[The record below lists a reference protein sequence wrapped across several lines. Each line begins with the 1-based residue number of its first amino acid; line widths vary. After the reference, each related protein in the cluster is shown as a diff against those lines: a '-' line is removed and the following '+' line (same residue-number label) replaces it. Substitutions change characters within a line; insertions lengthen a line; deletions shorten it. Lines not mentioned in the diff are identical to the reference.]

1 MKNVLI
7 AGIGGAS
14 LGTEI
19 QKSLSLCGDKYVI
32 YGTDISAHA
41 YGHFSK
47 CFKKTFT
54 ISKEKYIANTL
65 EICRQYKIACILPGG
80 EEPLRLLSES
90 SEIFEI
96 NNIKLAINNEKVI
109 RVCSDKA
116 LTFKVLN
123 ELNIDIP
130 KTLQFDDS
138 LNFKELQYPCI
149 VKPSTGSGGSNFVF
163 FAADENETKLY
174 CQYLKNNQKN
184 PIIQEYIPE
193 DEGEYTIGVLSL
205 PNSTMIGSIALK
217 RVFDSKLSV
226 LIKGDFGL
234 ISSGYSQGLIE
245 DFPEIRRTAEKIAQ
259 KIGSTGPLNIQA
271 RVKNGQI
278 IPFEINP
285 RFSASTYLRA
295 LAGFNEI
302 DIFLDFLFD
311 EKTSSP
317 TEIKFGR
324 YLRSLSETFV
334 PLEREK

>member
-19 QKSLSLCGDKYVI
+19 QKSLSLCGDKYAI

-41 YGHFSK
+41 YGHFSNG
-47 CFKKTFT
+47 FKKTFT
-54 ISKEKYIANTL
+54 ISKEKYIENTL
-65 EICRQYKIACILPGG
+65 EICRQYDIACILPGG
-80 EEPLRLLSES
+80 EEPLRLLNES
-90 SEIFEI
+90 FAIFEKYD
-96 NNIKLAINNEKVI
+96 IKLAINNEKVI
-109 RVCSDKA
+109 RICSDKA
-116 LTFKVLN
+116 LTFQVLN

-130 KTLQFDDS
+130 KTLQFNDS
-138 LNFKELQYPCI
+138 LNFKELKYPCI

-163 FAADENETKLY
+163 FAVDENETKLY

-193 DEGEYTIGVLSL
+193 DEGEFTIGVLSL

-245 DFPEIRRTAEKIAQ
+245 DFPEIRKTAEKIAQ
-259 KIGSTGPLNIQA
+259 KVGSTGPLNIQA
-271 RVKNGQI
+271 RIRNGQL

-311 EKTSSP
+311 EKISKP

-334 PLEREK
+334 PLESEK